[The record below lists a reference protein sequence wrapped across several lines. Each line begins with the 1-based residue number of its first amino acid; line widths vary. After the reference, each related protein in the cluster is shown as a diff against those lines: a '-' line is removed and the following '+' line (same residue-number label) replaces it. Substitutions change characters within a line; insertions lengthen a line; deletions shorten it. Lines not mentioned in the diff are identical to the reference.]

1 MEMQIQIGNW
11 LLMEDDHYP
20 GRYVLFRGKR
30 GQWVFVRYLRI
41 LVAVSQVSVA
51 ESILLG
57 AFCLCLLSV
66 VGAVRTQ
73 PGLIVGAGAAEQTTA
88 ATLALRRVGAEGAG
102 MNCATLRRLL
112 RRSDVAGQR
121 LFQLLRGRL
130 CRRLGDD
137 EIDVV
142 CVDDVER
149 SSRVGGFNLTQLH
162 PYHSPIAPVNLS
174 AGR

>member
-57 AFCLCLLSV
+57 AFCLCLLRL

-73 PGLIVGAGAAEQTTA
+73 PGLIVGAGTAER
-88 ATLALRRVGAEGAG
+88 TLTPTHTLCRIGAEGADFL
-102 MNCATLRRLL
+102 A
-112 RRSDVAGQR
+112 A
-121 LFQLLRGRL
+121 FPWRG
-130 CRRLGDD
+130 
-137 EIDVV
+137 
-142 CVDDVER
+142 
-149 SSRVGGFNLTQLH
+149 SGG
-162 PYHSPIAPVNLS
+162 
-174 AGR
+174 